1 VRAYDA
7 ADKREDAGM
16 NLPPARPTRP
26 GSDINHSLGTTGL
39 VVVCKRDGF
48 VEFHDGK
55 SFALVE
61 EIKLPDFPHE
71 VVLSPDRRKAY
82 VSIYGN
88 GQVGTNTEPG
98 TRIAVLD
105 LAGKKLDGFIEIA
118 PFLAPH
124 GLTFDKNGLLWATAE
139 SSHALVYIDPKRGV
153 VLGHVETGSL
163 RTHFVAANADGSKI
177 YVPHRQL
184 SFMTVIDTETR
195 KVTKRIPDFRYECQ
209 GVATAPDGNRVYQA
223 SSARP
228 EISVIDPG
236 TDSVAGR
243 IVIEGLGEFP
253 PQLNRLRVSPD
264 NRYLV
269 VSFNVSRMA
278 AVVDTEA
285 PERQRLFPLGKGPM
299 GIAFAEDLNHAFVT
313 NHDDGTIAVIDLKA
327 MQIAGSIK
335 THLGPETMA
344 FY

>member
-1 VRAYDA
+1 
-7 ADKREDAGM
+7 M
-16 NLPPARPTRP
+16 TLPPAKTTRP
-26 GSDINHSLGTTGL
+26 GADINHSLGTEGL
-39 VVVCKRDGF
+39 IVVCKRDGF
-48 VEFHDGK
+48 VEFHDTK
-55 SFALVE
+55 SYATIE

-71 VVLSPDRRKAY
+71 VVLSPDRAKAY

-98 TRIAVLD
+98 TKIAVID
-105 LAGKKLDGFIEIA
+105 IAGKKLDGFIELA

-124 GLTFDKNGLLWATAE
+124 GLMFDHQGLLWATAE
-139 SSHALVYIDPKRGV
+139 SSHALVYIDPQRGV

-163 RTHFVAANADGSKI
+163 RTHFMAATADGTKI

-184 SFMTVIDTETR
+184 SFMSVVDTATR
-195 KVTKRIPDFRYECQ
+195 KVIKRIPDFRYECQ

-228 EISVIDPG
+228 EISVIDPK
-236 TDSVAGR
+236 TDTVAGR
-243 IVIEGLGEFP
+243 IMIEGLGDFP

-269 VSFNVSRMA
+269 VSYNVSRVA
-278 AVVDTEA
+278 AVIDTEA
-285 PERQRLFPLGKGPM
+285 PERQHLVKLDKGPM
-299 GIAFAEDLNHAFVT
+299 GIAFGADLQHAFVT
-313 NHDDGTIAVIDLKA
+313 NHDAGTIAVIDLKA
-327 MQIAGSIK
+327 MQLAGAIK
-335 THLGPETMA
+335 THLGAETMA

>member
-1 VRAYDA
+1 
-7 ADKREDAGM
+7 M
-16 NLPPARPTRP
+16 TLPPAARTQA
-26 GSDINHSLGTTGL
+26 GADINHSLGTNGAI
-39 VVVCKRDGF
+39 VVCKRDGF
-48 VEFHDGK
+48 VEFHDA
-55 SFALVE
+55 SNFALQE

-98 TRIAVLD
+98 TRIAVFD
-105 LAGKKLDGFIEIA
+105 IAGKKLDGFIEIA

-124 GLTFDKNGLLWATAE
+124 GMMFDKAGLLWATAE
-139 SSHALVYIDPKRGV
+139 SSHALVYIDPVRGA
-153 VLGHVETGSL
+153 VLGHVETGTNRS
-163 RTHFVAANADGSKI
+163 HFMTTNADGTKI

-184 SFMTVIDTETR
+184 SFMSVIDTATK

-209 GVATAPDGNRVYQA
+209 GVAAAPDGNRIYQA

-228 EISVIDPG
+228 EISVIDAK
-236 TDSVAGR
+236 TDEVAGKFK
-243 IVIEGLGEFP
+243 IDGLGDDFP

-269 VSFNVSRMA
+269 VSYNVSRAA
-278 AVVDTEA
+278 AVIDTEDPA
-285 PERQRLFPLGKGPM
+285 RQHLFKLEKGPM
-299 GIAFAEDLNHAFVT
+299 GIAFGADMKHAFVT
-313 NHDDGTIAVIDLKA
+313 NHDEGTISAIDLGA
-327 MQIAGSIK
+327 MKMERAFK
-335 THLGPETMA
+335 THMGPETMA

>member
-1 VRAYDA
+1 
-7 ADKREDAGM
+7 M
-16 NLPPARPTRP
+16 TLPPAKPTRP
-26 GSDINHSLGTTGL
+26 GADINHPLGTAGM

-48 VEFHDGK
+48 VEFHDAK
-55 SFALVE
+55 SFGLIE

-71 VVLSPDRRKAY
+71 VVLSPDRKKAY

-88 GQVGTNTEPG
+88 GQVGTNTAPG
-98 TRIAVLD
+98 TKIAVLD
-105 LAGKKLDGFIEIA
+105 LAAKKLDGFIEIA

-124 GLTFDKNGLLWATAE
+124 GLMFDKAGLLWATAE
-139 SSHALVYIDPKRGV
+139 SSHALVYIDVARGV
-153 VLGHVETGSL
+153 VIGHVETDSL
-163 RTHFVAANADGSKI
+163 RTHFMAATADGTKL

-184 SFMTVIDTETR
+184 SFMSVVDTATR
-195 KVTKRIPDFRYECQ
+195 KVVKRIPDFRYECQ
-209 GVATAPDGNRVYQA
+209 GVCTAPDGNRVYQA

-228 EISVIDPG
+228 EVSVIDPT
-236 TDSVAGR
+236 TDTVAGR
-243 IVIEGLGEFP
+243 FMIEGLSEFP

-269 VSFNVSRMA
+269 VSYNVSRMA
-278 AVVDTEA
+278 AVIDTEA
-285 PERQRLFPLGKGPM
+285 PERQHLFKLEKGPM

-313 NHDDGTIAVIDLKA
+313 NHDEGTISVIDLKA
-327 MQIAGSIK
+327 MQLAGSIK

>member
-1 VRAYDA
+1 
-7 ADKREDAGM
+7 M
-16 NLPPARPTRP
+16 TLPPARRTRP
-26 GSDINHSLGTTGL
+26 DSDINHSLGTTGL
-39 VVVCKRDGF
+39 IVVCKRDGF

-55 SFALVE
+55 TFALQE

-71 VVLSPDRRKAY
+71 VVLAPDRKKAY

-105 LAGKKLDGFIEIA
+105 IAGKKLEGFIELA

-124 GLTFDKNGLLWATAE
+124 ALTFDKSGLLWSTAE
-139 SSHALVYIDPKRGV
+139 SSHALVYIDPARGV
-153 VLGHVETGSL
+153 VLGHVATGTNRS
-163 RTHFVAANADGSKI
+163 HFLAASPDGSKI

-184 SFMTVIDTETR
+184 SFMSVIDTATR
-195 KVTKRIPDFRYECQ
+195 TVVKRIPDFRYECQ

-228 EISVIDPG
+228 EVSVIDPAQ
-236 TDSVAGR
+236 DEVAGK
-243 IVIEGLGEFP
+243 IKIDGLGEDFP

-269 VSFNVSRMA
+269 VSFNQSRVA
-278 AVVDTEA
+278 AVIDTEA
-285 PERQRLFPLGKGPM
+285 PERQHLLKLEKGPM
-299 GIAFAEDLNHAFVT
+299 GIAFSADVKQAFVT
-313 NHDDGTIAVIDLKA
+313 NHDEGTIAAIELESMRIV
-327 MQIAGSIK
+327 GRIK

>member
-1 VRAYDA
+1 
-7 ADKREDAGM
+7 M
-16 NLPPARPTRP
+16 TLPPAKLTRP
-26 GSDINHSLGTTGL
+26 GTDINHSLGTAGL

-48 VEFHDGK
+48 VEFHDAK
-55 SFALVE
+55 NFALLE

-98 TRIAVLD
+98 TKIAVLD
-105 LAGKKLDGFIEIA
+105 LAARKLDGFIEIA

-124 GLTFDKNGLLWATAE
+124 GLMFDKNGLLWATAE
-139 SSHALVYIDPKRGV
+139 SSHALVYIDPKRGI

-163 RTHFVAANADGSKI
+163 RTHFMAVTADGTKI

-184 SFMTVIDTETR
+184 SFMSVIDTETR
-195 KVTKRIPDFRYECQ
+195 QVIKRIPDFRYECQ

-228 EISVIDPG
+228 EVSVIDPR
-236 TDSVAGR
+236 TDTVAGR
-243 IVIEGLGEFP
+243 IAIEGLGDFP

-269 VSFNVSRMA
+269 ISFNVSRIA
-278 AVVDTEA
+278 AVIDTEA
-285 PERQRLFPLGKGPM
+285 PERQHLFKLGKGPM
-299 GIAFAEDLNHAFVT
+299 GIAFAEDLDHAFVT
-313 NHDDGTIAVIDLKA
+313 NHDEGTIAAIDLKA
-327 MQIAGSIK
+327 MQLAGSIK
-335 THLGPETMA
+335 TSSRARDDGVLLA
-344 FY
+344 DYI

>member
-1 VRAYDA
+1 
-7 ADKREDAGM
+7 M
-16 NLPPARPTRP
+16 SLPQAKKTRP
-26 GSDINHSLGTTGL
+26 NADINHPLGTAGL
-39 VVVCKRDGF
+39 IVVCKRDGF
-48 VEFHDGK
+48 VEFRDAT

-71 VVLSPDRRKAY
+71 VVLSPDRQKAY

-105 LAGKKLDGFIEIA
+105 VARRKLDGFIEIA

-124 GLTFDKNGLLWATAE
+124 GLMFDQAGLLWATAE
-139 SSHALVYIDPKRGV
+139 SSHALVYIDPVRGV
-153 VLGHVETGSL
+153 VLGHVETDSL
-163 RTHFVAANADGSKI
+163 RTHFMAASADGTKL

-184 SFMTVIDTETR
+184 SFLSVIDTATR
-195 KVTKRIPDFRYECQ
+195 QVVKRIPDFRYECQ
-209 GVATAPDGNRVYQA
+209 GVCTAPDGNRVYQA

-228 EISVIDPG
+228 EISVIDPQ
-236 TDSVAGR
+236 TDTVAGR
-243 IVIEGLGEFP
+243 IVVEGLGEFP

-269 VSFNVSRMA
+269 ISFNVSRVA
-278 AVVDTEA
+278 AVIDTEA
-285 PERQRLFPLGKGPM
+285 PERQHLFTLDKGPM
-299 GIAFAEDLNHAFVT
+299 GIAFAADLTHAFVT
-313 NHDDGTIAVIDLKA
+313 NHDAGTISIIDLTA
-327 MQIAGSIK
+327 MRLAGAIT
-335 THLGPETMA
+335 THRGPETMA

>member
-1 VRAYDA
+1 
-7 ADKREDAGM
+7 M
-16 NLPPARPTRP
+16 TLPQARPTKP
-26 GSDINHSLGTTGL
+26 GADINHPIGSNGL
-39 VVVCKRDGF
+39 IVVCKRDGF
-48 VEFHDGK
+48 VEFHDATN
-55 SFALVE
+55 FALTE

-71 VVLSPDRRKAY
+71 VVLSPDRKKAY

-98 TRIAVLD
+98 TRIAVID
-105 LAGKKLDGFIEIA
+105 IAAKKLDGFIEIA

-124 GLTFDKNGLLWATAE
+124 GMMFDGAGLLWATAE

-153 VLGHVETGSL
+153 VLGHVETESL
-163 RTHFVAANADGSKI
+163 RTHFMAANADGTKI

-184 SFMTVIDTETR
+184 SFMSVIDTATR
-195 KVTKRIPDFRYECQ
+195 QVVKRIPDFRYECQ

-228 EISVIDPG
+228 EISVIDPT
-236 TDSVAGR
+236 TDTVAGR
-243 IVIEGLGEFP
+243 IMVEGLGEFS

-269 VSFNVSRMA
+269 ISFNVARMA
-278 AVVDTEA
+278 AVIDTEA
-285 PERQRLFPLGKGPM
+285 PERQHLFKLDKGPM
-299 GIAFAEDLNHAFVT
+299 GIAFGADLSHAFVT
-313 NHDDGTIAVIDLKA
+313 NHDAGTISVIDLKE
-327 MQIAGSIK
+327 MQLAGAIK
-335 THLGPETMA
+335 THMGPEVMA

>member
-1 VRAYDA
+1 
-7 ADKREDAGM
+7 M
-16 NLPPARPTRP
+16 NLPPANPTRP
-26 GSDINHSLGTTGL
+26 GADINHSLGRAGL
-39 VVVCKRDGF
+39 IVVCKRDGF
-48 VEFHDGK
+48 VEFHDATG
-55 SFALVE
+55 FTLIE

-88 GQVGTNTEPG
+88 GQVGTNTVPG

-105 LAGKKLDGFIEIA
+105 LASRKLDGFIELA

-124 GLTFDKNGLLWATAE
+124 GLTFDQAGLLWATAE
-139 SSHALVYIDPKRGV
+139 LSHALVYIDPARGV
-153 VLGHVETGSL
+153 VLGHVETESL
-163 RTHFVAANADGSKI
+163 RTHFMAASPDGTRI

-184 SFMTVIDTETR
+184 SFMSVVDTATR
-195 KVTKRIPDFRYECQ
+195 KVVKRIPNFRYECQ
-209 GVATAPDGNRVYQA
+209 GVCTAPDGNRVYQA

-228 EISVIDPG
+228 FISVIDPK
-236 TDSVAGR
+236 TDEVAGQ
-243 IVIEGLGEFP
+243 ITVEGMGDFP

-269 VSFNVSRMA
+269 ISYNVSRLA
-278 AVVDTEA
+278 AVIDTRE
-285 PERQRLFPLGKGPM
+285 PERQYLFELEKGPM
-299 GIAFAEDLNHAFVT
+299 GIAFGADLNQALVT
-313 NHDDGTIAVIDLKA
+313 NHDEGTISVIDLGA
-327 MQIAGSIK
+327 MKPAGQFK

>member
-1 VRAYDA
+1 
-7 ADKREDAGM
+7 M
-16 NLPPARPTRP
+16 TLPPATRTQP
-26 GSDINHSLGTTGL
+26 GSDINHSLGTNGL
-39 VVVCKRDGF
+39 IVVCKRDGF

-55 SFALVE
+55 NFALQE

-71 VVLSPDRRKAY
+71 VMLSPDRKKAY

-105 LAGKKLDGFIEIA
+105 IASKKLEGFIEVA

-124 GLTFDKNGLLWATAE
+124 AMTFDKAGLLWATAE
-139 SSHALVYIDPKRGV
+139 SSHALVYIDPARGA
-153 VLGHVETGSL
+153 VLGHVETGTNRS
-163 RTHFVAANADGSKI
+163 HFMAANADGSKI

-184 SFMTVIDTETR
+184 SFMSVIDTAT
-195 KVTKRIPDFRYECQ
+195 KQVTKRIPDFRYECQ
-209 GVATAPDGNRVYQA
+209 GVCTAPDGNRVYQA

-228 EISVIDPG
+228 EISIIDPVSD
-236 TDSVAGR
+236 TVAGKFK
-243 IVIEGLGEFP
+243 IGGLGEDFP

-269 VSFNVSRMA
+269 VSFNQSRAA
-278 AVVDTEA
+278 AVIDTEDPA
-285 PERQRLFPLGKGPM
+285 RQHLFKLEKGPM
-299 GIAFAEDLNHAFVT
+299 GIAFGADTKHAFVT
-313 NHDDGTIAVIDLKA
+313 NHDEGTISAIDLSA
-327 MQIAGSIK
+327 MKLDRACE

>member
-1 VRAYDA
+1 
-7 ADKREDAGM
+7 M
-16 NLPPARPTRP
+16 TLPPANPTP
-26 GSDINHSLGTTGL
+26 LNADINHSLGTTGL
-39 VVVCKRDGF
+39 LVVCKRDGLA
-48 VEFHDGK
+48 EFHDGK
-55 SFALVE
+55 SFDLID

-105 LAGKKLDGFIEIA
+105 LATRKLDGFIEIA

-124 GLTFDKNGLLWATAE
+124 GMMFDKAGLLWATAE
-139 SSHALVYIDPKRGV
+139 SSHAMVYIDPARGV
-153 VLGHVETGSL
+153 VLGHVETGSQ
-163 RTHFVAANADGSKI
+163 RTHFAAATPDGSKI

-184 SFMTVIDTETR
+184 SFMSVIDTAT
-195 KVTKRIPDFRYECQ
+195 KTVTKRIPDFRYECQ
-209 GVATAPDGNRVYQA
+209 GVCTAPDGNRVYQA

-228 EISVIDPG
+228 EISVIDPK
-236 TDSVAGR
+236 TDAVSGR
-243 IVIEGLGEFP
+243 IMVPGLGEFP

-269 VSFNVSRMA
+269 MSFHVSRMA
-278 AVVDTEA
+278 AVIDTEE
-285 PERQRLFPLGKGPM
+285 PERQDLFKLEQAPM
-299 GIAFAEDLNHAFVT
+299 GIAFDADVAHAFVT
-313 NHDDGTIAVIDLKA
+313 NHDAGTISIIDLKA
-327 MQIAGSIK
+327 MKLTGSIK
-335 THLGPETMA
+335 THMGAETMA